1 MPDSGGCIECFVT
14 YGLAALNYSA
24 KQDQRNDLCDANT
37 GSLSPVVQLSRKWER
52 VLLVNIVGNASFR
65 FVPQGLF
72 INTEESGAIVSSMEV
87 KLVPPEATYLRFAT
101 SKAEVYNVYRKT
113 GSTIITSGKEWQ
125 TRDLFVGGNETYC
138 MLMSVDAEGN
148 EFYGIHDWSGNEMG
162 RLPLIVGDEY
172 FASTWVALSKE
183 KATQLFTLQ
192 GEKLG
197 HLQAIT
203 VSVGRQQPIF
213 FTERFALFKHA
224 LGSDY
229 QIYDVSKRQLTAT
242 ISTSKALCGVVQ
254 SASGLTY
261 LVDAQGIKQLN
272 YDGESATLETRHV
285 FETPLDIDQAKVR
298 LWCDEQHLYV
308 AVNRDGESQ
317 VLISVAL
324 KDAPEVQALSW
335 SAPWVINF
343 HGGFVGGYNYVTL
356 RRDVLL
362 SDNAVL
368 LWKTGQPLSPE
379 LLDFDLSPVVE
390 VSQTR
395 SSAKGKHGYRLRIE
409 DTSPNRAI
417 RSAACELG
425 RLLSE
430 SCSGAY
436 NQSETILDRKFDGQF
451 HIEIATPVAP
461 SVFEQA
467 FLPAYIQ
474 YFRKFGGLSPAGSKA
489 SLADPIIT
497 WNPRTS

>member
-1 MPDSGGCIECFVT
+1 
-14 YGLAALNYSA
+14 
-24 KQDQRNDLCDANT
+24 
-37 GSLSPVVQLSRKWER
+37 
-52 VLLVNIVGNASFR
+52 LLINIIGNASFR
-65 FVPQGLF
+65 FVPEGLS
-72 INTEESGAIVSSMEV
+72 INTEESGALVSATEV
-87 KLVPPEATYLRFAT
+87 KLVPPAATYLRFAT
-101 SKAEVYNVYRKT
+101 SKAEVFNVYRKT
-113 GSTIITSGKEWQ
+113 GSTVITSGKEWY

-138 MLMSVDAEGN
+138 MLMSVDSEGN
-148 EFYGIHDWSGNEMG
+148 EFYGVHDWSGNELG
-162 RLPLIVGDEY
+162 RLPLIIGDEY

-183 KATQLFTLQ
+183 KTSQLFSLQ

-229 QIYDVSKRQLTAT
+229 QIYDVSKQQLTST
-242 ISTSKALCGVVQ
+242 ISVSEAVCGVVQ

-272 YDGESATLETRHV
+272 YDGESATLEPRHV
-285 FETPLDIDQAKVR
+285 FDTPLDIDQAKVR

-308 AVNRDGESQ
+308 AINRDGESQ
-317 VLISVAL
+317 ALISVAL
-324 KDAPEVQALSW
+324 KDTAEVQVLSW

-343 HGGFVGGYNYVTL
+343 QGGFVGGYNYVTL

-390 VSQTR
+390 VSQAT
-395 SSAKGKHGYRLRIE
+395 SSTKGKHGYRLRIE
-409 DTSPNRAI
+409 DTSCNRAI
-417 RSAACELG
+417 RSAAYELG
-425 RLLSE
+425 RVIGE

-436 NQSETILDRKFDGQF
+436 NESETILDRKFDGQF

-461 SVFEQA
+461 SEFEQA

-489 SLADPIIT
+489 SLAEPIIT
-497 WNPRTS
+497 WSTRTS

>member
-1 MPDSGGCIECFVT
+1 M
-14 YGLAALNYSA
+14 
-24 KQDQRNDLCDANT
+24 
-37 GSLSPVVQLSRKWER
+37 
-52 VLLVNIVGNASFR
+52 
-65 FVPQGLF
+65 
-72 INTEESGAIVSSMEV
+72 
-87 KLVPPEATYLRFAT
+87 
-101 SKAEVYNVYRKT
+101 YRKT

-148 EFYGIHDWSGNEMG
+148 ELYGIHDWSGNELG
-162 RLPLIVGDEY
+162 RLPLIVGNEY

-183 KATQLFTLQ
+183 KTSQLFSLQ

-197 HLQAIT
+197 HLQAMT

-229 QIYDVSKRQLTAT
+229 QIYDVSKWQLTAT
-242 ISTSKALCGVVQ
+242 ISTSEAVCGAVQ

-285 FETPLDIDQAKVR
+285 FDTPLDIDQAKVR

-308 AVNRDGESQ
+308 AINRDGENQ

-379 LLDFDLSPVVE
+379 LLNFDLSPVVE
-390 VSQTR
+390 VSQAT

-417 RSAACELG
+417 RSAAYELG

-436 NQSETILDRKFDGQF
+436 NESEEISDYEFDGQF
-451 HIEIATPVAP
+451 HIEVTTSIAPDE
-461 SVFEQA
+461 FEEV
-467 FLPAYIQ
+467 FLPNYLR
-474 YFRKFGGLSPAGSKA
+474 YFRTSGVLSPEGSKA

>member
-1 MPDSGGCIECFVT
+1 MV
-14 YGLAALNYSA
+14 
-24 KQDQRNDLCDANT
+24 
-37 GSLSPVVQLSRKWER
+37 
-52 VLLVNIVGNASFR
+52 VNIVGNAVLRS
-65 FVPQGLF
+65 VPEGLS
-72 INTEESGAIVSSMEV
+72 INTEESGAFVSATEA
-87 KLVPPEATYLRFAT
+87 KLIPPAATYLRFST
-101 SKAEVYNVYRKT
+101 STVEVLNSYKEDGCTV
-113 GSTIITSGKEWQ
+113 IASGNEWH
-125 TRDLFVGGNETYC
+125 TRDLFIGGDETYC
-138 MLMSVDAEGN
+138 VLRSVDAEGN
-148 EFYGIHDWSGNEMG
+148 KFYGVYDWSGSELG
-162 RLPLIVGDEY
+162 RLPFIVGDKY
-172 FASTWVALSKE
+172 FASTWVALSQE
-183 KATQLFTLQ
+183 KTSQFFTLQ

-213 FTERFALFKHA
+213 FTECFALFKHA
-224 LGSDY
+224 PGSDY
-229 QIYDVSKRQLTAT
+229 QIYDVSKQQLTST
-242 ISTSKALCGVVQ
+242 IRVSEAVCGVVQ

-261 LVDAQGIKQLN
+261 LVDAQGIKQLD
-272 YDGESATLETRHV
+272 YDGESATLEPRHI
-285 FETPLDIDQAKVR
+285 FDTPLDIDQAKVR

-317 VLISVAL
+317 VLISVEL
-324 KDAPEVQALSW
+324 KDIPEVQVLSW

-390 VSQTR
+390 VSQAA
-395 SSAKGKHGYRLRIE
+395 SSVKGKHGYRLRIE
-409 DTSPNRAI
+409 DTSCNRAI
-417 RSAACELG
+417 RSAAYELG
-425 RLLSE
+425 RVIGE

-436 NQSETILDRKFDGQF
+436 NQSEAILDRKFDGQF
-451 HIEIATPVAP
+451 HIEVTTSIAPNE
-461 SVFEQA
+461 FEQA

-497 WNPRTS
+497 WNTPAS